1 MKHDLLVLILQL
13 FGCISFIGQNS
24 DKRRAYEAL
33 ELISLMQSSPTFS
46 AADLINRFFDNR
58 KFLLNQKNNFNKT
71 FSITCTGDIFDLTQL
86 FIITNVIVLAYI
98 KHTDLRLVLI

>member
-1 MKHDLLVLILQL
+1 MKHDLLVLLRQL

-24 DKRRAYEAL
+24 DKRRVHEAP
-33 ELISLMQSSPTFS
+33 EFISIMQSSPTFGGAVS
-46 AADLINRFFDNR
+46 INIFFVNR
-58 KFLLNQKNNFNKT
+58 KFLLNQKNNFHKA
-71 FSITCTGDIFDLTQL
+71 FSITSTGDMFDITQP